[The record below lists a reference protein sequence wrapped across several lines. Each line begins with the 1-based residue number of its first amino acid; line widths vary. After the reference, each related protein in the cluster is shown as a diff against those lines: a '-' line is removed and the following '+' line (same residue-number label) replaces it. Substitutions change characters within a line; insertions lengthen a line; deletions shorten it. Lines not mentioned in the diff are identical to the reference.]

1 MLPVARVA
9 RPAAPFPAGLATC
22 PTVRSGAAQNMSS
35 GSSAVR
41 AAVIVQPGGP
51 VAVREFAPPLLE
63 PGGAILETVYS
74 EVCGTDVHLL
84 HGRLPGA
91 PYPLIPGHANV
102 GRLIALGGEV
112 RDVDGRPLQLGD
124 TVTFLD
130 VHGTCHE
137 CWYCLVAQA
146 STRCPQRRVYGI
158 TYGAEDGLLGGW
170 SELIYLKPGVRILPL
185 PPGLDPLTFIAGGC
199 ALPTAFHAVRRGGVG
214 LGDTVAVQGSGP
226 VGLMA
231 TALAKLAGA
240 VLVIT
245 LGAPAARLRVARAL
259 GADVVV
265 DIGEVPSAERPG
277 AVRELTAGRGA
288 DVTLECTGNPEAV
301 PEGMRMT
308 REAGTYVVVG
318 QYTDAGPTTFSPHA
332 DLNRRHLDVR
342 ACWGIDLSHLYRALH
357 LLAGRRDELPW
368 REMISGIYSLSRAA
382 EALADVEQLR
392 AVKAVL
398 SPST

>member
-1 MLPVARVA
+1 M
-9 RPAAPFPAGLATC
+9 PA
-22 PTVRSGAAQNMSS
+22 
-35 GSSAVR
+35 SSAVR
-41 AAVIVQPGGP
+41 AAVIVQPGGL
-51 VAVREFAPPLLE
+51 VEVREFPPPVLE
-63 PGGAILETVYS
+63 PGGAVLETIYS

-84 HGRLPGA
+84 HGRLPDI
-91 PYPLIPGHANV
+91 PYPLIPGHVNV
-102 GRLIALGGEV
+102 GRLVALGGEV
-112 RDVDGRPLQLGD
+112 HDVDGRPLQVGQ

-130 VHGTCHE
+130 VHGTCHD

-158 TYGAEDGLLGGW
+158 TYGAEEGLLGGW
-170 SELIYLKPGVRILPL
+170 SELIYLKPGVHILPL
-185 PPGLDPLTFIAGGC
+185 PPDLDPLTFIAGGC

-214 LGDTVAVQGSGP
+214 LGDIVAVQGSGP

-240 VLVIT
+240 TRVIT
-245 LGAPAARLRVARAL
+245 LGAPAGRLEVARAL
-259 GADVVV
+259 GADAV
-265 DIGEVPSAERPG
+265 ISIAEVPADDRPA

-288 DVTLECTGNPEAV
+288 DITIECTGSPDAV

-318 QYTDAGPTTFSPHA
+318 QYTDAGPATFSPHA

-357 LLAGRRDELPW
+357 LLASRREALSW
-368 REMISGIYSLSRAA
+368 RAMVSGIYPLARAA
-382 EALADVEQLR
+382 EALADVEDLR
-392 AVKAVL
+392 AVKAVIAPQ
-398 SPST
+398 S